1 MLNLFRRPE
10 RRATIQRLYGVIVAQ
25 ARQPA
30 FYTDFA
36 VPDTIEGRF
45 ELVLLHTFLVCH
57 RLKSGDEASRDMSQ
71 MVFDAFLDDM
81 DRTLREMGVGDLSVP
96 KRMKKIG
103 QAFYGRA
110 GVFDAALQADAAP
123 GALDEAVARNV
134 YEVEPAALG
143 TPGKALATYV
153 RQAVAVLAATPAEV
167 FARGEVHFPAPN
179 AGEGAVHD

>member
-45 ELVLLHTFLVCH
+45 ELVLLHTFLACH
-57 RLKSGDEASRDMSQ
+57 RLKNGDAASREMSQ
-71 MVFDAFLDDM
+71 LVFDAFLDDM
-81 DRTLREMGVGDLSVP
+81 DRSLREMGVGDLTVP

-110 GVFDAALQADAAP
+110 GVFDAALQAGAP
-123 GALDEAVARNV
+123 PDSLREAVARNI
-134 YEVEPAALG
+134 YEVEAAALG
-143 TPGKALATYV
+143 APGEALVAYVRRTVAALA
-153 RQAVAVLAATPAEV
+153 AVPTEA
-167 FARGEVHFPAPN
+167 FASGDVHFPTPIAR
-179 AGEGAVHD
+179 EGADHE